1 MNLLFSTPVVNS
13 TNSHSHRNG
22 PPFWRP
28 VFLVPCK
35 AVLPVPLKERLYIAD
50 RTEKTFICSR
60 ANGTRRMAVSAY
72 GVCMHTRKY
81 FCVLGVLLCMAT
93 VFSGCAEWHNR
104 SVQTP
109 AAAEPSGRDTSG
121 GDAAAATRK
130 SQGASATPLAGAETE
145 RSGFSGTQVRDERLQ
160 AVEELGAMRIYFA
173 FNRWELR
180 QEAQRQLDRAALLL
194 ARHPGLDIRIDGHC
208 DQLGSDAYNL
218 ALGERR
224 AREVYAAL
232 VAKGVNSSQLKMAT
246 FGKHYPAFSGM
257 DAQSRS
263 MNRRGEFVLLQPGL

>member
-1 MNLLFSTPVVNS
+1 
-13 TNSHSHRNG
+13 
-22 PPFWRP
+22 
-28 VFLVPCK
+28 
-35 AVLPVPLKERLYIAD
+35 
-50 RTEKTFICSR
+50 
-60 ANGTRRMAVSAY
+60 
-72 GVCMHTRKY
+72 
-81 FCVLGVLLCMAT
+81 MAT

-109 AAAEPSGRDTSG
+109 AAADSSGRDTSA

-130 SQGASATPLAGAETE
+130 SQGASATPLAGAGTE
-145 RSGFSGTQVRDERLQ
+145 RSGFSGTQGRDERLQ